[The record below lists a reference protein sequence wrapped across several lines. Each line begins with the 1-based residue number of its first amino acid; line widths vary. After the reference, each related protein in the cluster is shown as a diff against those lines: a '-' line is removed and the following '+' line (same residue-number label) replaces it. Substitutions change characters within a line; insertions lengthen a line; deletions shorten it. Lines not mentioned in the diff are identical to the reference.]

1 MTQKPFSDSLSFG
14 MVAAIDTGLEDDVI
28 ILSAGKFSNKTEL
41 EKVIASY
48 AECYWRKH
56 PCDWATTARTLAK
69 EAADATRRA
78 YDEGRILV
86 PRLEGYLCP
95 QWATQNRHL
104 YPNWQAWRQQLSSN
118 APFQLEDC
126 EVTENQVLACS
137 SVEEVY
143 RLFPEALSLI

>member
-1 MTQKPFSDSLSFG
+1 VTQKPFSDSLSFG

-56 PCDWATTARTLAK
+56 P

-104 YPNWQAWRQQLSSN
+104 YPNWQAWRQQFSSN

-126 EVTENQVLACS
+126 EVTEDQILACS